1 MLTDP
6 LLEQD
11 CQRLLKRLQ
20 EAPCTH
26 SELTVALRLSSAR
39 ISFLLETLQQR
50 GRIHA
55 PRYATGRQGDTTP
68 LWEPKPTDAVQD
80 GPHA

>member
-1 MLTDP
+1 MITDP

-26 SELTVALRLSSAR
+26 SELTIALRLSSAR

-50 GRIHA
+50 GYVRASHDA
-55 PRYATGRQGDTTP
+55 SGKRDRNAL
-68 LWEPKPTDAVQD
+68 LWERTNATQD
-80 GPHA
+80 